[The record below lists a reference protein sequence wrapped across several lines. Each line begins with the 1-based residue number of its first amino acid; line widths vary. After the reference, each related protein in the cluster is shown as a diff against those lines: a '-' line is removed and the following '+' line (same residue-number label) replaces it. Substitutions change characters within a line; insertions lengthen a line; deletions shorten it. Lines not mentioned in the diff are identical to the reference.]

1 MSINRRELLA
11 GFGGLAAS
19 AALRPLRAAPAR
31 LTSADDGAAAPAQP
45 ASADAAAAAALEP
58 GFPRKGDFAIP
69 AGLAYINGAYIH
81 PMPVA
86 TADAIRAYADRRAR
100 PDGMTG
106 AESPARAQV
115 DVRAE
120 FAGLINAK
128 VSEISTVPNTSAGEN
143 LVVNGLG
150 IRRFD
155 GNVVTDALH
164 FDGALVNLR
173 QLQKEGLDL
182 RVVMPRA
189 DHRIH
194 VEDLARVIDRKTRL
208 VEVSLVAMYNG
219 FQHDLKA
226 VCDLAHSQG
235 AHVYADIIQ
244 GVGAVP
250 VDVKASGV
258 DFCACSSFKW
268 LMSDFGLGFL
278 YVREELLDTVIRRS
292 QIGYHS
298 TTDMDTHFSPFDPE
312 IATPLTWT
320 MRGDASGHFETG
332 STAAAAE
339 AALRVSLPYI
349 RKLGVENIQAHRQP
363 LLTRI
368 REGMTALGFTPAT
381 PEDSTSPIITFA
393 TKDGTALEQK
403 LRRARVDVRV
413 APYWI
418 RVSPSIYNDL
428 GDIEQLLD
436 ALR

>member
-1 MSINRRELLA
+1 MPINRRELLA
-11 GFGGLAAS
+11 GLGGLAAS
-19 AALRPLRAAPAR
+19 AALRPL
-31 LTSADDGAAAPAQP
+31 GAMSSDSPLPDRGVAMPFSQG
-45 ASADAAAAAALEP
+45 L
-58 GFPRKGDFAIP
+58 PRKGDFAIP
-69 AGLAYINGAYIH
+69 AGLTYINGAYIH

-86 TADAIRAYADRRAR
+86 TADAIKAYADRRAR
-100 PDGMTG
+100 PGVPAGT
-106 AESPARAQV
+106 APPARESV

-120 FAGLINAK
+120 FAALINART
-128 VSEISTVPNTSAGEN
+128 SEISTVPNTSAGEN

-173 QLQKEGLDL
+173 ELQKQGLDL

-189 DHRIH
+189 DHRVH
-194 VEDLARVIDRKTRL
+194 VEDLAKVIDRKTRL
-208 VEVSLVAMYNG
+208 VEVSFVAMYNG

-235 AHVYADIIQ
+235 AYVYADIIQ

-278 YVREELLDTVIRRS
+278 YVREELLDTVIKRS

-320 MRGDASGHFETG
+320 MRGDATGHFETG

-363 LLTRI
+363 LLKRI
-368 REGMTALGFTPAT
+368 REGMTRLGFTPAT

-393 TKDGTALEQK
+393 TKDGTVLEQK

-418 RVSPSIYNDL
+418 RISPSIYNDM
-428 GDIEQLLD
+428 GDVERMLE
-436 ALR
+436 ALA